1 MGLSFSETLDSL
13 DGSRAWIIRLRA
25 MHHLA
30 AGHDVFRKHARAA
43 QCTYLA
49 AEGPWRTTSRRASDS
64 PLRRH
69 MHKQRRAYAPP
80 SLTYTSTCSPTFSP
94 LAVAW
99 KLACSQHSF
108 PSHMYRHTRVRF
120 RYRET
125 ACALGPVPW
134 GLSDLLSAA
143 TMPCRE
149 CCTVC
154 RRALFSLPVIDHDG
168 AHVNSGLPSD

>member
-1 MGLSFSETLDSL
+1 MDNQTKSHAPFG
-13 DGSRAWIIRLRA
+13 GWSRRLQKARPCRA
-25 MHHLA
+25 MHI
-30 AGHDVFRKHARAA
+30 
-43 QCTYLA
+43 
-49 AEGPWRTTSRRASDS
+49 SRRRRALENDLS
-64 PLRRH
+64 PGIRLTVAPPH
-69 MHKQRRAYAPP
+69 AQATPAYAPP